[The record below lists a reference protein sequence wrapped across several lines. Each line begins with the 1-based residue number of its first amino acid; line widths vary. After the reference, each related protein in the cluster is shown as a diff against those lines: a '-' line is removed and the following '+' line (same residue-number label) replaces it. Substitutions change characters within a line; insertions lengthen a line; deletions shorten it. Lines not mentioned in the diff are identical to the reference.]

1 MLKLLK
7 WPALYALYVDLT
19 GTPAHEVD
27 KQLNTFKS
35 VLLKILDLGQ
45 DVVTELVRTVQSM

>member
-7 WPALYALYVDLT
+7 WPALYAIYVDLT

-27 KQLNTFKS
+27 QQLSTFKT
-35 VLLKILDLGQ
+35 VLMKMLGMGHE
-45 DVVTELVRTVQSM
+45 VLTELSRTVQAL